1 MQKPKISIIT
11 ANHNSEKFIRMTI
24 ESVLAQTHKDWEMI
38 IIDDQSDDNA
48 VVIIEQYCL
57 QDKRIKLLKN
67 ETNMGPAKT
76 RNKGLN
82 IAQGRYICFLDSDD
96 IWYDSFLEAS
106 ISYLEQNNVKFVF
119 SSYDRKDETLQKDN
133 GTFYVPEKVSYDDLL
148 KTCPI
153 SCLTAMYDTDGIGKV
168 LMPDIL
174 KRQDFALWLQIL
186 KKVPYA
192 YGMHEPMAIYR
203 MRENSVSRNKLLA
216 AKYQWIVYRNVE
228 QLSLIKSCIALCQ
241 WAFYGFKKYY

>member
-11 ANHNSEKFIRMTI
+11 ANHNSEKFIRTTI

-38 IIDDQSDDNA
+38 IIDDNSNDNA

-57 QDKRIKLLKN
+57 KDKRIKLLQN
-67 ETNMGPAKT
+67 DTNMGPAKT
-76 RNKGLN
+76 RNKGLD
-82 IAQGRYICFLDSDD
+82 IAQGRYVCFLDSDD
-96 IWYDSFLEAS
+96 IWYDTFLETS
-106 ISYLEQNNVKFVF
+106 VSYLEQNNVEFVF
-119 SSYDRKDETLQKDN
+119 SSYDRKDETLEKDN
-133 GTFYVPEKVSYDDLL
+133 GTFYVPQRVSYDDLL

-153 SCLTAMYDTDGIGKV
+153 SCLTAMYDTDVIGKI

-192 YGMHEPMAIYR
+192 YGIQEPMAIYR
-203 MRENSVSRNKLLA
+203 MRENSVSRNKFHA
-216 AKYQWIVYRNVE
+216 AKYQWIVYRDVE
-228 QLSLIKSCIALCQ
+228 ELSLIKSCIALSQ